1 MSLTQSTHVLQVL
14 TGDDFYSEHDILYQ
28 GIEAKDELDADVLE
42 HWPQAR
48 EFIEAARTAN
58 RKVRICGSTCVPFR
72 LCAFTRS
79 ERLVL
84 YRR

>member
-1 MSLTQSTHVLQVL
+1 MLLTKSTHVLQVL
-14 TGDDFYSEHDILYQ
+14 TGDDFYSEHDILYL

-58 RKVRICGSTCVPFR
+58 RKVRHMCGSTCAPFR
-72 LCAFTRS
+72 PYALTPS
-79 ERLVL
+79 K
-84 YRR
+84 